1 MKAVGINSD
10 FKVAEETL
18 KEILTKI
25 KKLETEEEL
34 IQSACIDYDNSNF
47 GQNKINYELELGKF
61 ARTLKITEFK
71 NDNSLDPGVRTTDS
85 IAPPQIFDSSAKEN
99 KYIID
104 LYRQVKITEAINNM
118 KNNVDVVRDSTG
130 VIITDDTARKIKQ
143 SYSLFT
149 VPEDS
154 LFLYT
159 CGYDA
164 VENVPDDFIQ
174 AALQMIKVW
183 YYESEKQINEQM
195 IPVSVKAVLDTYRR
209 FI

>member
-1 MKAVGINSD
+1 MIYSYTEIISLERAKNYLRVDDDLDLDDVEIVSMINGAFKFIERYTNHIFKEQTFDLFGD
-10 FKVAEETL
+10 FYSLKV
-18 KEILTKI
+18 
-25 KKLETEEEL
+25 
-34 IQSACIDYDNSNF
+34 Y
-47 GQNKINYELELGKF
+47 NYP
-61 ARTLKITEFK
+61 ITTF
-71 NDNSLDPGVRTTDS
+71 DP
-85 IAPPQIFDSSAKEN
+85 
-99 KYIID
+99 
-104 LYRQVKITEAINNM
+104 
-118 KNNVDVVRDSTG
+118 
-130 VIITDDTARKIKQ
+130 DDTARKIKQ